1 MITIIASTYVVLA
14 IDNIDTDIII
24 PARFLKVTGKAGLG
38 RHLFANWRYAEDGL
52 ARADFVLN
60 RPEAAAARVL
70 VTGDNF
76 GCGSS
81 REHAPWALY
90 DFGFRAVVST
100 SFASI
105 FRNNCLKNGLLPVAV
120 EAAFHRKMIDAAGV
134 GGGGD
139 AAGAPPTV
147 TIDLEA
153 RTITLA
159 DGTSATF
166 PIEPFP
172 RYCLLNGL
180 DELTFLLRHEDAIA
194 AYEHGSG
201 PALSPDERLPPR
213 RRS

>member
-1 MITIIASTYVVLA
+1 MEAIRTISSTYVVLP

-24 PARFLKVTGKAGLG
+24 PARFLKVTGKTGLG
-38 RHLFANWRYAEDGL
+38 RHLFADWRYAEDGTP
-52 ARADFVLN
+52 RAEFVLN

-70 VTGDNF
+70 VAGDNF

-81 REHAPWALY
+81 REHAPWALA

-120 EAAFHRKMIDAAGV
+120 EPGFHGRMVAAAG
-134 GGGGD
+134 GAESGP
-139 AAGAPPTV
+139 AAAAPPIA
-147 TIDLEA
+147 TIDLET

-180 DELTFLLRHEDAIA
+180 DELSFLSQQEDAIA
-194 AYEHGSG
+194 AYE
-201 PALSPDERLPPR
+201 R
-213 RRS
+213 RGAAGR

>member
-1 MITIIASTYVVLA
+1 MTMEPIRAIASTYVVLA

-38 RHLFANWRYAEDGL
+38 RHLFANWRYAEDGSP
-52 ARADFVLN
+52 RPEFVIN

-70 VTGDNF
+70 VAGDNF

-81 REHAPWALY
+81 REHAPWALA

-105 FRNNCLKNGLLPVAV
+105 FRNNCLKNGLLPIAV
-120 EAAFHRKMIDAAGV
+120 EAVFHKKMVAVA
-134 GGGGD
+134 GGGPGV
-139 AAGAPPTV
+139 ATGTLTVAPPTV
-147 TIDLEA
+147 TIDLET
-153 RTITLA
+153 RTITLQ
-159 DGTSATF
+159 DGTRATF

-180 DELTFLLRHEDAIA
+180 DELSFLLRQEEAIE
-194 AYEHGSG
+194 AYEKRVAG
-201 PALSPDERLPPR
+201 R
-213 RRS
+213 

>member
-1 MITIIASTYVVLA
+1 MEPIRTIASSYVVLP

-38 RHLFANWRYAEDGL
+38 RHLFANWRYADDGSP
-52 ARADFVLN
+52 RPDFVLN

-70 VTGDNF
+70 VAGDNF

-105 FRNNCLKNGLLPVAV
+105 FRNNCLKNGLLPIAV
-120 EAAFHRKMIDAAGV
+120 EAAFHKKMVAAA
-134 GGGGD
+134 GGGGGRPT
-139 AAGAPPTV
+139 AGAPPTV

-153 RTITLA
+153 RTITLV
-159 DGTSATF
+159 DGTSASF
-166 PIEPFP
+166 PIERFP

-180 DELTFLLRHEDAIA
+180 DELSFLLSQEEAIA
-194 AYEHGSG
+194 AYE
-201 PALSPDERLPPR
+201 R
-213 RRS
+213 RAAAGR